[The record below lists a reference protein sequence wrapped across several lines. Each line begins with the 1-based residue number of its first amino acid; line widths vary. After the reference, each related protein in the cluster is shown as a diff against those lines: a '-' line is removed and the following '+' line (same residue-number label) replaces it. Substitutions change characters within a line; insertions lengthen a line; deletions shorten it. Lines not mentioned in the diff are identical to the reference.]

1 MTQTLPS
8 NRTKW
13 NDVSDANLLNHPHFL
28 DGQTTAGSKWLSVS
42 RLITYGLITLI
53 LFPSQIIGLLIYP
66 PLRKLMPLLHHK
78 FSASVIGLRIKT
90 TGHISRSDGVLFV
103 SNHLSYFDI
112 IILGSLIPGRFIA
125 KSEVAK
131 WPILGLLAKATRTIF
146 IKRQKN
152 SSRLQKKLIKQELEN
167 LENLILFPEGTS
179 TDGRKVLPF
188 KSSLF
193 EAPKLANSTV
203 QPITIRYTH
212 LNGIPI
218 TYRDRPFFSWYGD
231 MEFVPHLITALSLGV
246 LKVEVKF
253 HAPIGA
259 NQFADRKK
267 LAVYCHKK
275 VANKM

>member
-1 MTQTLPS
+1 MTQTLTS
-8 NRTKW
+8 NRTKLH
-13 NDVSDANLLNHPHFL
+13 NSSDANLLNHPNYLESH
-28 DGQTTAGSKWLSVS
+28 TTTGANWLSGF
-42 RLITYGLITLI
+42 RLIAYGLITII

-66 PLRKLMPLLHHK
+66 PLGKLMPLLHHK

-90 TGHISRSDGVLFV
+90 TGHISKNNGVLFV

-112 IILGSLIPGRFIA
+112 IILGSLIPGKFIA

-131 WPILGLLAKATRTIF
+131 WPILGLLAKATDTIF

-152 SSRLQKKLIKQELEN
+152 ASRLQKKLIKQELEKF
-167 LENLILFPEGTS
+167 ENLILFPEGTS
-179 TDGRKVLPF
+179 TDGRRVLPF

-203 QPITIRYTH
+203 QPLTIRYTH

-218 TYRDRPFFSWYGD
+218 RYRDRPFFCWYGD
-231 MEFVPHLITALSLGV
+231 MKFVPHLITALSLGV

-253 HAPIGA
+253 HAPIRA
-259 NQFADRKK
+259 NQFSSRKK

-275 VANKM
+275 VANNM

>member
-28 DGQTTAGSKWLSVS
+28 DDQTTAGSKWLSVS

-267 LAVYCHKK
+267 LAAYCHKK
-275 VANKM
+275 VANNM

>member
-1 MTQTLPS
+1 MTQTLTS
-8 NRTKW
+8 NRTKLH
-13 NDVSDANLLNHPHFL
+13 DVSDAHLLNHPHFL
-28 DGQTTAGSKWLSVS
+28 DSQTTTGSKWLSIS
-42 RLITYGLITLI
+42 RLITYGLITVI
-53 LFPSQIIGLLIYP
+53 LFPSQIIGLLIYL
-66 PLRKLMPLLHHK
+66 PLGKLIPLLHHK

-90 TGHISRSDGVLFV
+90 TGHISKNSGVLFV

-146 IKRQKN
+146 ITRQKN
-152 SSRLQKKLIKQELEN
+152 TAHLQKKLIKQELEK

-179 TDGRKVLPF
+179 TDGRRVLPF

-218 TYRDRPFFSWYGD
+218 RYWDRPFFNWYGD

-246 LKVEVKF
+246 LKIEVKF

-267 LAVYCHKK
+267 LAAYCHKK
-275 VANKM
+275 VANNM